1 MQQSQNPYGTLYVV
15 PTPIGN
21 LEDITLRALST
32 LKQVD
37 GVICEDTR
45 QTVKLLNH
53 YQIQKSLISFF
64 TYNQLRRI
72 PRIIEEL
79 KYGKNFA
86 LVSDSGTPGI
96 SDPGFLLVQSALKE
110 NIPVVSLPGPNAAV
124 TAIVASGLKT
134 DGYVFLGFLKRKAGK
149 MKKELKQASACGKT
163 IIFYESPHRIKKT
176 ISLCAEIFGPGT
188 PVVIARE
195 LTKKFEEYIRG
206 NIDEVIKELAKREIL
221 GEIVVLV
228 SPCEIQ
234 RDSSFGV
241 RDLERLTND

>member
-1 MQQSQNPYGTLYVV
+1 MHQSQKPYGTLYLV

-32 LKQVD
+32 LKKVD
-37 GVICEDTR
+37 SVICEDTR
-45 QTVKLLNH
+45 QTIKLLNH
-53 YQIQKSLISFF
+53 YQIQKPLISFF

-72 PRIIEEL
+72 PHIIEEL

-96 SDPGFLLVQSALKE
+96 SDPGFFLVESALKE

-124 TAIVASGLKT
+124 TALVASGLKT

-149 MKKELKQASACGKT
+149 MRKELKQASTCGKT

-176 ISLCAEIFGPGT
+176 ISLCTEVFSPET

-206 NIDEVIKELAKREIL
+206 NLGEVMKELGNREIL
-221 GEIVVLV
+221 GEIVVLI
-228 SPCEIQ
+228 SPFK
-234 RDSSFGV
+234 DHMN
-241 RDLERLTND
+241 L